1 MACSGNKRRGPGR
14 PANRYRARQPD
25 DSLRAPPP
33 HPPAATGA
41 ASRSNDN
48 DANVPAHDKPVELSQ
63 TEQTTLH
70 LLEAFERF
78 KEVRP
83 PPKKKAGTSLP
94 MFLGEP
100 DRSGDWALV
109 AEVPTH
115 ELYQWFDSQ
124 VSQPPG
130 FTMTSSQSPNCL
142 SRGCQLNDYA
152 PKESKRTMV
161 VRIIWIGHPGNA
173 PVDARARPFLVVWED
188 GCGLL
193 PDEKARA
200 IRDKTPVL
208 RWDYACAGVHDMV
221 GQAEEEEDTEEDYA
235 GVAPSR
241 WDRCT
246 HGVKLRVEIT
256 ADDLGVAKIWMRGQH
271 PDATPEQYTHLNP
284 SRRVRLLI
292 HERLSVHNCKVST
305 VKKEVMQAWKNL
317 EAASLWTTEE
327 PHSAAYAA
335 PVHRRPTSAQI
346 SRMYKQCRQRERL
359 DRNPLFAVQIMAEQ
373 DPSRLYYHTPHDFEL
388 DDALSEFTV
397 GLTDDFSLDS
407 LILHGGTGGW
417 ALDSSWRN
425 KNENRAAVT
434 FLITVTPNQHAV
446 PGSVLLSA
454 NQATKERLKRRANDI
469 LAGSPIEAR
478 TASEEA
484 QIRAAAAKIAE
495 DQFDVSHF
503 MIDKCLAELHAIRE
517 VFGPDACIR
526 LCQFHAIQALTR
538 IECDNGSRGAPVRVP
553 VAVKAKIIHHFRLL
567 QRCRVESE
575 FEAYKARFLRAVHDI
590 VLTGSD
596 GDDDSGSEGSNSD
609 SEPAEPVAKKA
620 SKSIMPA
627 RAQELWVYLRE
638 YFETNWFIPDWIR
651 LPADQTRDGPWNT
664 NNWIERAFR
673 TFDSVFLDN
682 RDNKRLDRLAMI
694 ILCDF
699 LPYYR
704 FWRPNDSRSNR
715 ELLAL
720 FLQAYQIWESDLI
733 KPAGK
738 GAYSVIAP
746 RTGEEAGCALPDVRL
761 NPAHCQCKNFQQT
774 GKRCAHVKAVE
785 LYVANGSLTRLR
797 DPECETDTEGRRVI
811 RGKQTKQ
818 ALGLPRESK
827 MRSDALDA
835 RELEAVRRA
844 LRRRDDRA
852 AKKAEQEKM
861 REILP
866 KNAPVGGSTP
876 GRPRNVR
883 PLHEHQ
889 TPTKKRAG
897 VTTRSPSVPTTPS
910 RKVSSKRFHSVPHVP
925 VFQRRPG
932 PKKQPRLG
940 ANSLLPGTPAVRTA
954 LLEASRMPT
963 MDLRPTPDHA
973 YLAEELTMA
982 GMSFDRWQD
991 PEYWLRAD
999 EAWLFLDCLN
1009 GSHLARETGVIFG
1022 MTPDEPL
1029 AEAMA
1034 SVGGTMQEV
1043 CEMLRD
1049 KRLGRLPD
1057 LVASRTAG
1065 LTRFIF
1071 FHHENQHWTL
1081 VEHDLTCRPR
1091 RIRRWN
1097 SLSTGT
1103 AANLSHQHVIVT
1115 AIDRAQQHSR
1125 EVEEPCIDPTLQSE
1139 EFTLEEV
1146 ATGLQTDGLS
1156 CGFWSLIF
1164 GWARLLR
1171 IDIQQ
1176 DGFGDLSPEDLRDV
1190 LMAIWTSYVGD
1201 QEGLQIEVLREWF
1214 GDYETEIDWDDLPTV
1229 VCDPNDDVARQSETD
1244 TGHPP
1249 QFSQRPVSQGATTE
1263 LNTAAAGN
1271 SSGPEMGFHP
1281 TQPVPALT
1289 PEARL
1294 GEYSEM
1300 PAPVRKRTTM
1310 QERPDIREKL
1320 QCFRLC
1326 NEKTWWEMG
1335 REKFQREAVEILWR
1349 GEGMS
1354 TFLVDALLA
1363 GPMNDLAAGEWDEA
1377 FGLSPAISRPRP
1389 DRLLIAPQSILSVLM
1404 KAPVRNI
1411 GDEGLAPGPRRMKA
1425 GVWFKENVFALDV
1438 LILPIYWKSDSH
1450 WLCVV
1455 VHMTS
1460 KKIVVYDS
1468 LPSVTRA
1475 KAVYGRVFKM
1485 LQFEYRVRHADQQL
1499 TAAGWTAELT
1509 PASRPTVPT
1518 QGQTLWCGVY
1528 MIKFIMEVVCG
1539 RAPERDDFQFDPA
1552 QAQKLMENL
1561 VLRLMESLHIPTT
1574 HESTAA
1580 EDPHPGDAAKHET
1593 TAAEAPDPSDEGD
1606 RPENAAGAVRAT
1618 QLPRAKQTAT
1628 SERAVG
1634 SSVHVVGLTESVE
1647 VNMHAGRIEDQSG
1660 GPTREAFESEHADE
1674 TSVPSRQQYV
1684 APGTTS
1690 CGEHEMTVEPI
1701 EPATSEESSMAAR
1714 RQPIEPAPSQESSK
1728 GAQREDERSARRDDI
1743 ERSEK
1748 RSPRAIQDQVE
1759 VETSGVVEMRASEAS
1774 VAIGK
1779 ETAGH
1784 STSAAIAAFDE
1795 VEWTRRPRRTH
1806 PGNSPDK
1813 SRREG
1818 GRAGQAASPVRLTNV
1833 SAAVSRGSQSASC
1846 VSQGRTSAR
1855 TKKGQRRPQQGEWM
1869 MMVLDEPPLPGCPWR
1884 AFPVEIVK
1892 CDGKRKRVQVAG
1904 DINLLWLDNADDVA
1918 PDPTPLDTHALAKL
1932 LSKREFTYQECE
1944 RMGDEYVPASQIVP
1958 MQWPA
1963 DLEHRSLGRVHAANL
1978 TPRRQG
1984 LRAVLEATLP
1994 ALDAVLA
2001 GHWEAEPLY
2010 SRLIKECLRE
2020 HGYDEEGEEL
2030 SPPPPNVNPN
2040 MLPWD
2045 FVASRV
2051 VERHGDSKEHRYLL
2065 DAGDEALCTEMCGIL
2080 QRRQPIRG
2088 PTERYHLKCGGAAK
2102 VFFMYVALE
2111 HYTGVALHDV
2121 EQAVAD
2127 NRIRRPVSRYEQVWK
2142 AYEKGWQLDLLNM
2155 DSPELNVEG
2164 WTERA
2169 TSHMWEDGGEPTAT
2183 WLRIRFWVWSTNCLV
2198 PSPAVPYAVT
2208 LAGRPRTPNHADLRQ
2223 GKDACLQAKQAKRK
2237 PASWPKVAGGD
2248 WEGGRWGECYRWE
2261 TCQWMVLGQEEP
2273 LGLVEDV
2280 ENENSSAKV
2289 RLVIACGSLKN
2300 REAQCALR
2308 GNTGRNAI
2316 VWGERQLVWTDIV
2329 SDLPQ
2334 DAVRDEDGVVVD
2346 DGVAGIHYA
2355 DGGLTG
2361 MPSADETQLTAN
2373 EVCRDDGLC
2382 AVDRRYEP
2390 ERDVLLYC
2398 EPCARWYH
2406 RQCLGPVDSLENVR
2420 RRRLIRSACHLEF
2433 ELSAEQE
2440 GYRLD
2445 DEEEESDGEEDLAVE
2460 RGGPG
2465 KTMERIREDEAD
2477 MVSDEEADDD
2487 MEGKALWQAILATPV
2502 QRGWPH
2508 FGSSCPLSFELLQLR
2523 ARHLAGRP
2531 RDIPSWVCARYGRD
2545 YPSLD
2550 GADRVQHEHWFWSIV
2565 AMSPRERIVYRCPY
2579 GHFV

>member
-1 MACSGNKRRGPGR
+1 MS
-14 PANRYRARQPD
+14 
-25 DSLRAPPP
+25 SVPPP
-33 HPPAATGA
+33 
-41 ASRSNDN
+41 S
-48 DANVPAHDKPVELSQ
+48 
-63 TEQTTLH
+63 
-70 LLEAFERF
+70 
-78 KEVRP
+78 
-83 PPKKKAGTSLP
+83 
-94 MFLGEP
+94 
-100 DRSGDWALV
+100 
-109 AEVPTH
+109 
-115 ELYQWFDSQ
+115 
-124 VSQPPG
+124 
-130 FTMTSSQSPNCL
+130 
-142 SRGCQLNDYA
+142 
-152 PKESKRTMV
+152 
-161 VRIIWIGHPGNA
+161 
-173 PVDARARPFLVVWED
+173 
-188 GCGLL
+188 
-193 PDEKARA
+193 
-200 IRDKTPVL
+200 
-208 RWDYACAGVHDMV
+208 
-221 GQAEEEEDTEEDYA
+221 
-235 GVAPSR
+235 
-241 WDRCT
+241 
-246 HGVKLRVEIT
+246 
-256 ADDLGVAKIWMRGQH
+256 
-271 PDATPEQYTHLNP
+271 
-284 SRRVRLLI
+284 
-292 HERLSVHNCKVST
+292 
-305 VKKEVMQAWKNL
+305 
-317 EAASLWTTEE
+317 
-327 PHSAAYAA
+327 
-335 PVHRRPTSAQI
+335 
-346 SRMYKQCRQRERL
+346 
-359 DRNPLFAVQIMAEQ
+359 
-373 DPSRLYYHTPHDFEL
+373 
-388 DDALSEFTV
+388 
-397 GLTDDFSLDS
+397 
-407 LILHGGTGGW
+407 
-417 ALDSSWRN
+417 
-425 KNENRAAVT
+425 
-434 FLITVTPNQHAV
+434 
-446 PGSVLLSA
+446 
-454 NQATKERLKRRANDI
+454 
-469 LAGSPIEAR
+469 
-478 TASEEA
+478 
-484 QIRAAAAKIAE
+484 
-495 DQFDVSHF
+495 
-503 MIDKCLAELHAIRE
+503 
-517 VFGPDACIR
+517 
-526 LCQFHAIQALTR
+526 ALTR
-538 IECDNGSRGAPVRVP
+538 AKDSHSRHPPRRPSAPSPMSVSATGVQIDRHILDLIWDNELRGEAVAESDDKDDVALEDHDGGPAVPSPRETAVPPRTAPNRHARNKARWVAYRSKHRNSQPAGGGRVIKSITFKVLERLTTVPIATSLAPSHASSSRGAPLSRRLHDAFS
-553 VAVKAKIIHHFRLL
+553 VASTAFIGRL
-567 QRCRVESE
+567 
-575 FEAYKARFLRAVHDI
+575 
-590 VLTGSD
+590 
-596 GDDDSGSEGSNSD
+596 
-609 SEPAEPVAKKA
+609 
-620 SKSIMPA
+620 
-627 RAQELWVYLRE
+627 
-638 YFETNWFIPDWIR
+638 IR
-651 LPADQTRDGPWNT
+651 QKPADRVAYTLEDIRAMGIRIIEWDG
-664 NNWIERAFR
+664 
-673 TFDSVFLDN
+673 V
-682 RDNKRLDRLAMI
+682 
-694 ILCDF
+694 
-699 LPYYR
+699 
-704 FWRPNDSRSNR
+704 
-715 ELLAL
+715 
-720 FLQAYQIWESDLI
+720 
-733 KPAGK
+733 
-738 GAYSVIAP
+738 
-746 RTGEEAGCALPDVRL
+746 
-761 NPAHCQCKNFQQT
+761 
-774 GKRCAHVKAVE
+774 
-785 LYVANGSLTRLR
+785 
-797 DPECETDTEGRRVI
+797 
-811 RGKQTKQ
+811 
-818 ALGLPRESK
+818 
-827 MRSDALDA
+827 
-835 RELEAVRRA
+835 
-844 LRRRDDRA
+844 
-852 AKKAEQEKM
+852 
-861 REILP
+861 
-866 KNAPVGGSTP
+866 
-876 GRPRNVR
+876 
-883 PLHEHQ
+883 
-889 TPTKKRAG
+889 
-897 VTTRSPSVPTTPS
+897 
-910 RKVSSKRFHSVPHVP
+910 
-925 VFQRRPG
+925 
-932 PKKQPRLG
+932 
-940 ANSLLPGTPAVRTA
+940 
-954 LLEASRMPT
+954 
-963 MDLRPTPDHA
+963 
-973 YLAEELTMA
+973 
-982 GMSFDRWQD
+982 
-991 PEYWLRAD
+991 
-999 EAWLFLDCLN
+999 
-1009 GSHLARETGVIFG
+1009 
-1022 MTPDEPL
+1022 
-1029 AEAMA
+1029 
-1034 SVGGTMQEV
+1034 
-1043 CEMLRD
+1043 
-1049 KRLGRLPD
+1049 
-1057 LVASRTAG
+1057 
-1065 LTRFIF
+1065 
-1071 FHHENQHWTL
+1071 
-1081 VEHDLTCRPR
+1081 
-1091 RIRRWN
+1091 IRRWN

-1115 AIDRAQQHSR
+1115 AVDRAQQHSR

-1146 ATGLQTDGLS
+1146 ATGLQTDGSS

-1201 QEGLQIEVLREWF
+1201 QEGLQTEVLREWF

-1320 QCFRLC
+1320 RCFRLC

-1539 RAPERDDFQFDPA
+1539 RAPERDGFQFDPA

-1593 TAAEAPDPSDEGD
+1593 TAAEAPNPSDAGE

-1684 APGTTS
+1684 ALGTTS

-1701 EPATSEESSMAAR
+1701 EPATSEESSTAAR
-1714 RQPIEPAPSQESSK
+1714 RQPIEPAPSQESSR

-1759 VETSGVVEMRASEAS
+1759 IETSGVVEMRASEAS

-1818 GRAGQAASPVRLTNV
+1818 GRAGQAASPVRLTNI

-1855 TKKGQRRPQQGEWM
+1855 MKKGQRRPQQGEWM

-1944 RMGDEYVPASQIVP
+1944 RMGDEYVPASQ
-1958 MQWPA
+1958 
-1963 DLEHRSLGRVHAANL
+1963 
-1978 TPRRQG
+1978 G

-2020 HGYDEEGEEL
+2020 HGYDEEEEEL

-2102 VFFMYVALE
+2102 VFFMYVALG

-2127 NRIRRPVSRYEQVWK
+2127 NRIRRPVSRPQARERRVPTGK
-2142 AYEKGWQLDLLNM
+2142 A
-2155 DSPELNVEG
+2155 
-2164 WTERA
+2164 
-2169 TSHMWEDGGEPTAT
+2169 GEAQT
-2183 WLRIRFWVWSTNCLV
+2183 RIM
-2198 PSPAVPYAVT
+2198 A
-2208 LAGRPRTPNHADLRQ
+2208 
-2223 GKDACLQAKQAKRK
+2223 
-2237 PASWPKVAGGD
+2237 
-2248 WEGGRWGECYRWE
+2248 EGGRRRLGGRPMGRVVWYDLGEGGIELTTGSYRWE

-2334 DAVRDEDGVVVD
+2334 DAMEASRECRVQ
-2346 DGVAGIHYA
+2346 
-2355 DGGLTG
+2355 T
-2361 MPSADETQLTAN
+2361 LTAN

-2460 RGGPG
+2460 RG
-2465 KTMERIREDEAD
+2465 
-2477 MVSDEEADDD
+2477 
-2487 MEGKALWQAILATPV
+2487 
-2502 QRGWPH
+2502 
-2508 FGSSCPLSFELLQLR
+2508 
-2523 ARHLAGRP
+2523 
-2531 RDIPSWVCARYGRD
+2531 
-2545 YPSLD
+2545 
-2550 GADRVQHEHWFWSIV
+2550 
-2565 AMSPRERIVYRCPY
+2565 
-2579 GHFV
+2579 